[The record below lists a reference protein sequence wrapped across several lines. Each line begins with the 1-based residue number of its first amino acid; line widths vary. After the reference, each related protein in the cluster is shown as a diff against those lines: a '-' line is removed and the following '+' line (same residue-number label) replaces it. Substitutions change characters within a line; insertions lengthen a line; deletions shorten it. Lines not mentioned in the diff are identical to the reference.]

1 MGIIRNIIE
10 FFWPMLPP
18 QGAPQHFPE
27 ARENEVRAQGE
38 GLRSICGMAEKA
50 YQEEYDRMRVIESKA
65 SIFIGTTTFMA
76 TFVIGIS
83 TFLAKEQNI
92 GLFLMILAILAC
104 CICIYMA
111 RVLYLSIRALERS
124 AVAVVNPVKY
134 YNLNNHEDILV
145 KIICEYINA
154 THFNHTPINR
164 KMDFVVLAQQ
174 YFKRVLYLLGVY
186 GLVLLSL
193 SAKHYSET
201 SHQAIYHTLKMIDD
215 FHPEPWLLL
224 LLFGFSAVAIVVVIL
239 GCCSGMKDAVGE
251 GGIK

>member
-1 MGIIRNIIE
+1 MGKIKSVIE
-10 FFWPMLPP
+10 FFWPMIPP
-18 QGAPQHFPE
+18 QVAPQHFPT
-27 ARENEVRAQGE
+27 ARENEVTARGE
-38 GLRSICGMAEKA
+38 GLKSICGMAEKA

-65 SIFIGTTTFMA
+65 SMFIGTTTFMA

-83 TFLAKEQNI
+83 TFLAKEHNI

-124 AVAVVNPVKY
+124 AVAVVNPVGY
-134 YNLNNHEDILV
+134 YYLEDHEEILV
-145 KIICEYINA
+145 KITCEYINA

-174 YFKRVLYLLGVY
+174 YFKRVLFLLGVY

-193 SAKHYSET
+193 STKHYCET
-201 SHQAIYHTLKMIDD
+201 SHQTIYQALKMIDD

-224 LLFGFSAVAIVVVIL
+224 LLFGLSTIAIIVVIL
-239 GCCSGMKDAVGE
+239 GCCSAARK
-251 GGIK
+251 

>member
-1 MGIIRNIIE
+1 MGKIRSFIE

-18 QGAPQHFPE
+18 QGAPQHFPT
-27 ARENEVRAQGE
+27 ARENEVIARGE
-38 GLRSICGMAEKA
+38 GLLSICGMAEKA
-50 YQEEYDRMRVIESKA
+50 YQEEYDRMRVIENKA
-65 SIFIGTTTFMA
+65 SMFIGTTTFMA

-83 TFLAKEQNI
+83 TFLAKEHKI
-92 GLFLMILAILAC
+92 GLFLMVLAILAC

-111 RVLYLSIRALERS
+111 RVLYLSIRTLERS

-224 LLFGFSAVAIVVVIL
+224 LLFGLSAIAIIAVIL
-239 GCCSGMKDAVGE
+239 GCCNVEKKCKRPKV
-251 GGIK
+251 